1 MSAIARL
8 SRREALRGMFAGSA
22 VTVTLPFLD
31 CFLNENGTALAAT
44 GQSLPIRFGVWFWGL
59 GLNPGQWEPKQ
70 IGKFTDLGSELKA
83 LEKFKDKI
91 NVFSGL
97 KVHLDGRPAVTHF
110 TGNMSLLTGTTPK
123 TMTVMTPTIDTL
135 VADHISTTTRFR
147 SLEVTSTGN
156 PKHSYSFRAGNVFQ
170 PGEASPKALY
180 ARIFGPE
187 FKDPNSADFKPDP
200 IVMAQQ
206 SVLSAVKDQRLD
218 LTAKL
223 GASDRARLDEYFTSL
238 RQLEQQLELQLQ
250 KPAPLEACTV
260 TREPLEGSVG
270 TEIDTVVSNHRML
283 VGLLAHAVAC
293 DQTRVINMV
302 FSDATSSLRKAGSPM
317 MQHIYSHEEAIDP
330 KMQVQPNFSYFAGRA
345 MEGLAATI
353 ETFDNI
359 KEGDGTLLDRMA
371 IMTATDT
378 GYAKVHALENIPML
392 TAGRAGGR
400 LKTGYHIHSP
410 GDPTNRVGLTVMQA
424 LGLPMSSWGT
434 DSMETSKSIHD
445 VIA

>member
-8 SRREALRGMFAGSA
+8 SRRQALRGMFAGSA
-22 VTVTLPFLD
+22 VSVALPFLD

-44 GQSLPIRFGVWFWGL
+44 GAPLPVRFGTWFWGL
-59 GLNPGQWEPKQ
+59 GLNPGRWEPKQ
-70 IGKFTDLGSELKA
+70 TGKFTDLGYELKA
-83 LEKFKDKI
+83 LEKYKDKI

-110 TGNMSLLTGTTPK
+110 TGNMALLTGTTPK
-123 TMTVMTPTIDTL
+123 TMTVMVPTIDTL
-135 VADHISTTTRFR
+135 VADQIGTTTRFR
-147 SLEVTSTGN
+147 SLEITSTGN

-187 FKDPNSADFKPDP
+187 FKDPNAADFKPDP
-200 IVMAQQ
+200 VVMAQQ
-206 SVLSAVKDQRLD
+206 SVLSAVKDQRQD
-218 LTAKL
+218 LAMKL
-223 GASDRARLDEYFTSL
+223 GAADRARLDEYFTSL
-238 RQLEQQLELQLQ
+238 RQLEQQLELQLE
-250 KPAPLEACTV
+250 KPAPLEACSV
-260 TREPLEGSVG
+260 TREPPEATVG
-270 TEIDTVVSNHRML
+270 TEIDTVVSNHRLL

-293 DQTRVINMV
+293 DQTRVVNMV
-302 FSDATSSLRKAGSPM
+302 FSDATSSLRRAGSPM
-317 MQHIYSHEEAIDP
+317 MQHIYSHEEAIDATS
-330 KMQVQPNFSYFAGRA
+330 QVQPNFSSFAARA

-371 IMTATDT
+371 IMSATDT
-378 GYAKVHALENIPML
+378 GYAKVHALENIPMV

-400 LKTGYHIHSP
+400 LKTGYHVRSP

-424 LGLPMSSWGT
+424 MGLPLSSWGS
-434 DSMETSKSIHD
+434 DSMETSKSITE
-445 VIA
+445 VLA